1 MSRMRNFLR
10 NASVAMLATFATP
23 SLAATGK
30 TCIGDQLAT
39 EQRAAIAAALRDN
52 ADLPTEFRAIIA
64 SCRATH
70 AWNDAAEYE
79 AGRITLNAIMMVQ
92 RAQASRFTADEIRRI
107 DAALAAL
114 PLDLLQRIK
123 DSGGDPAPADRMQV
137 IPALVGSG
145 VLLDQED
152 APFFAQYLPLVA
164 TARLAEAAFD
174 AA

>member
-1 MSRMRNFLR
+1 MSGMRNFLMS
-10 NASVAMLATFATP
+10 ASVAMLATFAVP
-23 SLAATGK
+23 ALAATGR
-30 TCIGDQLAT
+30 TCIGDQLGAD
-39 EQRAAIAAALRDN
+39 QRAAIAAALRDN
-52 ADLPTEFRAIIA
+52 ADLPTDFRAVIA
-64 SCRATH
+64 ACRATH

-79 AGRITLNAIMMVQ
+79 AGRMALNSVMMVQ

-107 DAALAAL
+107 DTALAAL
-114 PLDLLQRIK
+114 PLDLLRRIK

-145 VLLDQED
+145 VLLDQDD

-174 AA
+174 EA